1 MVGTIRSSGGGA
13 RQPNVG
19 VLALQGCVQ
28 PHIEKLAQLGAT
40 PKAVRTKEDLRDL
53 HAIILPG
60 GESTTM
66 LRLLGRNGF
75 FEALKAFTQTHPT
88 WGICAGAILLAGEVT
103 FPKQHSLGTM
113 DIRAERNYY
122 GSQIESFKTTLTIP
136 EISPGKVSAD
146 FIRAPLLTPLSD
158 SVKILATHENQT
170 VLLRQGD
177 RLASAFHV
185 ELDSELSLHQFFLG
199 FLKC

>member
-1 MVGTIRSSGGGA
+1 MVVAIRSSAGA
-13 RQPNVG
+13 DQPNVG

-28 PHIEKLAQLGAT
+28 PHLEKLAQLGAT
-40 PKAVRTKEDLRDL
+40 PKAVRTKEDLKDL
-53 HAIILPG
+53 QAIILPG

-66 LRLLGRNGF
+66 LRLLKRDDF
-75 FEALKAFTQTHPT
+75 FKALRVFTQTHPT
-88 WGICAGAILLAGEVT
+88 WGICAGAILLAREVT
-103 FPKQHSLGTM
+103 SPEQESLGTM

-122 GSQIESFKTTLTIP
+122 GSQIESFKAKLTLT
-136 EISPGKVSAD
+136 EISPREVSAD

-158 SVKILATHENQT
+158 SVKTLAVHNNQT

-185 ELDSELSLHQFFLG
+185 ELDSELCLHQFFLG
-199 FLKC
+199 FLKS